1 MVAALSLSG
10 TLLVPGAVAAEYP
23 AAATAA
29 GAALSAPTITPVV
42 GYPAVYEQGAYAGGP
57 FVPGAFALD
66 GGGDDIAY
74 YNYRFSPGPRG
85 EIAPG
90 ELLEFVPEH
99 SRTTD
104 LTVSAV
110 DSEGRVSSAAVH
122 SFNVDWPVTAGRW
135 LFDEGQG
142 GTAASEEAGD
152 TLALSS
158 LDLWGPGSNA
168 ELFPD
173 DDFGLVLDE
182 PADSAVSSGPVVDP
196 TALFTVSAVVNPD
209 GAGTG
214 RVVSQGSDFELAV
227 ATSPEC
233 PTATGTC
240 WAFTVAT
247 GSGDGS
253 TTTYADAEPLP
264 GVWNTVTAIR
274 NPYADE
280 VRMYFCESY
289 VDVPRQVAQGAV
301 DPLDA
306 GSGAPL
312 LVGGSNWSGTVDH
325 VRVLK
330 GAPDVSKIMRWCFGS
345 TGP

>member
-23 AAATAA
+23 AA
-29 GAALSAPTITPVV
+29 GAAAEAAQSAPTITPVV
-42 GYPAVYEQGAYAGGP
+42 GYPAVYEQEAFAGGP
-57 FVPGAFALD
+57 YVPGAFALD
-66 GGGDDIAY
+66 AGGEDVAY
-74 YNYRFSPGPRG
+74 YRYTFSPGPRG
-85 EIAPG
+85 EVAPG
-90 ELLEFVPEH
+90 ELLEFAPE
-99 SRTTD
+99 SWGRVQ

-110 DSEGRVSSAAVH
+110 DNEGRVTSAPTYEFYVGSA
-122 SFNVDWPVTAGRW
+122 VTAGRW
-135 LFDEGQG
+135 LFNEGEG
-142 GTAASEEAGD
+142 GTTVGEESGD

-168 ELFPD
+168 EVYV

-182 PADSAVSSGPVVDP
+182 PADTAVSSGPVVDP
-196 TALFTVSAVVNPD
+196 TGLFTVSAVVNPD
-209 GAGTG
+209 DAGAG
-214 RVVSQGSDFELAV
+214 RIVSQGSDFELAV
-227 ATSPEC
+227 VTSPEC

-247 GSGDGS
+247 GQGDGS

-264 GVWNTVTAIR
+264 GVWNTVTAVR

-289 VDVPRQVAQGAV
+289 VDFPRQVAQGSV

-306 GSGAPL
+306 GSGDPL
-312 LVGGSNWSGTVDH
+312 LVGGSDWSGTVDN
-325 VRVLK
+325 VRVLR
-330 GAPDVSKIMRWCFGS
+330 GAPDDGRITRWCFGS

>member
-10 TLLVPGAVAAEYP
+10 TLLVPGAVAAAYP
-23 AAATAA
+23 AG
-29 GAALSAPTITPVV
+29 GAAAEAAQSAPTITPVV
-42 GYPAVYEQGAYAGGP
+42 GYPAVYEEGTSAGGP
-57 FVPGAFALD
+57 DVPGAFALAD
-66 GGGDDIAY
+66 GGNDVAY
-74 YNYRFSPGPRG
+74 YRYKFTPGPRG

-90 ELLEFVPEH
+90 ELLEFAPRH
-99 SRTTD
+99 AGSTQ

-110 DSEGRVSSAAVH
+110 DTAGMVTSAPTY
-122 SFNVDWPVTAGRW
+122 SFSVEWPVTAGRW
-135 LFDEGQG
+135 LFDEGEG
-142 GTAASEEAGD
+142 VTAVSEETGD

-158 LDLWGPGSNA
+158 LDLWGPGSNS

-196 TALFTVSAVVNPD
+196 TGLFTVSAVVNPD
-209 GAGTG
+209 DAGPG

-227 ATSPEC
+227 VTSPEC

-247 GSGDGS
+247 GDGDGS

-264 GVWNTVTAIR
+264 GVWNAVTAIR

-289 VDVPRQVAQGAV
+289 VDTPRQVAQGAV

-312 LVGGSNWSGTVDH
+312 LVGSSDWSGTVDN

-330 GAPDVSKIMRWCFGS
+330 GAPADTKITQWCFGATS
-345 TGP
+345 

>member
-23 AAATAA
+23 AA
-29 GAALSAPTITPVV
+29 GAAAVAAQAAPTITPVV
-42 GYPAVYEQGAYAGGP
+42 GYPAVYEEGVSAGGP
-57 FVPGAFALD
+57 DVPGAFALAD
-66 GGGDDIAY
+66 GGNDVAY
-74 YNYRFSPGPRG
+74 YRYKFTPGPRG
-85 EIAPG
+85 EISPG
-90 ELLEFVPEH
+90 ELLEFAPRH
-99 SRTTD
+99 AGSTQ

-110 DSEGRVSSAAVH
+110 DAAGMVTSAPTY
-122 SFNVDWPVTAGRW
+122 SFSVESPATAGRW
-135 LFDEGQG
+135 LFDEGEG
-142 GTAASEEAGD
+142 STAVSEETGD

-158 LDLWGPGSNA
+158 LDLWGPGSNS

-173 DDFGLVLDE
+173 DDFGLVFDE

-196 TALFTVSAVVNPD
+196 TGLFTVSAVVNPD
-209 GAGTG
+209 DAGPG

-227 ATSPEC
+227 VTSPEC

-247 GSGDGS
+247 GDGAGS
-253 TTTYADAEPLP
+253 TTTYADAEPRP
-264 GVWNTVTAIR
+264 GVWNAVTAIR

-289 VDVPRQVAQGAV
+289 VDTPRQVAQGAV
-301 DPLDA
+301 DPLGA
-306 GSGAPL
+306 GSGGPL
-312 LVGGSNWSGTVDH
+312 LVGGSDWSGTVDN

-330 GAPDVSKIMRWCFGS
+330 GSPADTKITQWCFGS
-345 TGP
+345 TS